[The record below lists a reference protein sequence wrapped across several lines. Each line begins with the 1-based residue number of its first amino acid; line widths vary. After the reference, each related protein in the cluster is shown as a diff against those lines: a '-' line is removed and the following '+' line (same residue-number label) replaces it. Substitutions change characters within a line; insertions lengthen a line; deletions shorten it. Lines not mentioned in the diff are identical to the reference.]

1 MEKEELDSLVSKILE
16 KDKKVFNW
24 DEIAE
29 AVGAEI
35 VSSQEKSEILMTELE
50 RRGISIQEVIPDL
63 PEEDIH
69 RRCAGPWRTWRRWR
83 M

>member
-29 AVGAEI
+29 AVGTEI

-63 PEEDIH
+63 PEEDEE
-69 RRCAGPWRTWRRWR
+69 
-83 M
+83 